1 MQYDFHEPLNEE
13 EDGTYITIGQ
23 MHFFLNRPDGNKKFS
38 KADPEFLK
46 YYNSCRFYNLV
57 SDMIDKKQCDDSVYF
72 YWDEKHQEVCCEF
85 PLEGKVA
92 QAVADMILY
101 IEEDGEEWDGL

>member
-1 MQYDFHEPLNEE
+1 
-13 EDGTYITIGQ
+13 
-23 MHFFLNRPDGNKKFS
+23 
-38 KADPEFLK
+38 
-46 YYNSCRFYNLV
+46 
-57 SDMIDKKQCDDSVYF
+57 MIDKKQCDDSVYF